1 MSTSQRGHF
10 KTDNA
15 AGPAA
20 TAAAPQCGQCREPMN
35 IIPKQDGHATVASF
49 DSQYWHCGESDE
61 IAAPQLGQLRG
72 CACMIVKKDTACPH
86 KLYHAG
92 RSFLRKNAGRIN
104 NACAMLPASI
114 SVVVCPAKIFI
125 ATLRLSLNVFLAEE
139 KTAG

>member
-20 TAAAPQCGQCREPMN
+20 TAAAPQCGQCREPEN

-61 IAAPQLGQLRG
+61 IAAPQLGQLRV
-72 CACMIVKKDTACPH
+72 CACMMVTSYAYGSPART
-86 KLYHAG
+86 LTFARG
-92 RSFLRKNAGRIN
+92 GFLSKNAGRIN
-104 NACAMLPASI
+104 EGCAMLTAPSQ
-114 SVVVCPAKIFI
+114 
-125 ATLRLSLNVFLAEE
+125 LSLSREDFHRDFAS
-139 KTAG
+139 